1 MTDAPVTAF
10 HVTVAEDVDVVGG
23 GDEVA
28 GEIIN
33 VAGAVYVHQVPTL
46 IVIVAL

>member
-1 MTDAPVTAF
+1 VTAF
-10 HVTVAEDVDVVGG
+10 HVTVAEDVVDGVEG

-33 VAGAVYVHQVPTL
+33 VNGAVDVHHVPNL
-46 IVIVAL
+46 IVIVAW